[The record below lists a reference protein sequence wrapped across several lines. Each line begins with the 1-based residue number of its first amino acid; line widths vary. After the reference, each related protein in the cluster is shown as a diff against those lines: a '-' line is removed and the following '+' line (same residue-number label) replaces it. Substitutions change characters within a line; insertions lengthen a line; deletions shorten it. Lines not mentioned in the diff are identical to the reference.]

1 MEFEPPDYR
10 ASLSRFVDGYRGEAQ
25 RAIAATGMVFDF
37 YARLFG
43 DARIGRSHRALVN
56 AVLSYFVVPEDL
68 LPEAELGPWGLL
80 DDLYLSAHVYRM
92 LDRELPREILRE
104 AWRGDDDLHQT
115 MDTIY
120 KETRAALG
128 KQTKDV
134 LRLAGLN

>member
-10 ASLSRFVDGYRGEAQ
+10 ASLARFVDGYRGEAQ
-25 RAIAATGMVFDF
+25 RAIGATGMVFDF

-43 DARIGRSHRALVN
+43 DARIGRTHRGLVN

-80 DDLYLSAHVYRM
+80 DDLYLSAHVYR
-92 LDRELPREILRE
+92 LLEREVPREVLHE
-104 AWRGDDDLHQT
+104 AWRGDEELET
-115 MDTIY
+115 MMDTIY
-120 KETRAALG
+120 KETRSALG

-134 LRLAGLN
+134 LRLAGLS

>member
-10 ASLSRFVDGYRGEAQ
+10 ASLARFVDGYRGQAQ
-25 RAIAATGMVFDF
+25 TAIAATGMVFDF

-43 DARIGRSHRALVN
+43 DDRIKRSHRALVN
-56 AVLSYFVVPEDL
+56 AVLAYFVVPEDL

-80 DDLYLSAHVYRM
+80 DDLYLAAYVYRL
-92 LDRELPREILRE
+92 LDREVSREVLRD
-104 AWRGDDDLHQT
+104 AWRGDADLHQT

-120 KETRAALG
+120 KETRGVLG